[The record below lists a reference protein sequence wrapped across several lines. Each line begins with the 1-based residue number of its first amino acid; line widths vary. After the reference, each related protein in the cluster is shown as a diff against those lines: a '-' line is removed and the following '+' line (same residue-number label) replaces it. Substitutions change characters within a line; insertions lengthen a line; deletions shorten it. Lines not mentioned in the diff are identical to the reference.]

1 MKKFLCLIFFLFID
15 LFYIFGKAYSVKIK
29 KVDFSSDEKTQYAI
43 IELDYVIKN
52 NKDIL
57 FVYDIQNGNDN
68 HYEEN
73 YFENKICIKKI
84 YVFKPTE
91 DSWYGWGY
99 NPNYPIF
106 IQLKKG
112 EKKRGKLKLSFE
124 IPLNVNP
131 YEIQYQFNFITAD
144 CDITKYINSFST
156 EEINNDM
163 IENVIIRFN
172 LKKKIL
178 GKK

>member
-1 MKKFLCLIFFLFID
+1 MKKNFFITLILFINC
-15 LFYIFGKAYSVKIK
+15 FSVFGKAYSIKIK
-29 KVDFSSDEKTQYAI
+29 KVNNFSDEVEQYSI
-43 IELDYVIKN
+43 IELEYVIKN
-52 NKDIL
+52 ETKDIL
-57 FVYDIQNGNDN
+57 YIYDIQQGNDN
-68 HYEEN
+68 HFEEN
-73 YFENKICIKKI
+73 YFENNICIKKI

-172 LKKKIL
+172 LK
-178 GKK
+178 